1 MESVGVGADSPTLT
15 RPTFRT
21 KRNPKRL
28 QRLDPC
34 GAFVCEIR
42 PDPPCAFALFKSDN
56 RWRPGVAYASKM
68 QDHVLACALCV
79 CEVIKIYDAAVRCA
93 HKIHDQY

>member
-1 MESVGVGADSPTLT
+1 MKSVGVGADSPTPT

-21 KRNPKRL
+21 KRNPTTLK
-28 QRLDPC
+28 RLDPC
-34 GAFVCEIR
+34 GTFFSQIS

-56 RWRPGVAYASKM
+56 RWRPGIPSASKM

-79 CEVIKIYDAAVRCA
+79 CEVIEIYDAAIRRA
-93 HKIHDQY
+93 HEIHDQY